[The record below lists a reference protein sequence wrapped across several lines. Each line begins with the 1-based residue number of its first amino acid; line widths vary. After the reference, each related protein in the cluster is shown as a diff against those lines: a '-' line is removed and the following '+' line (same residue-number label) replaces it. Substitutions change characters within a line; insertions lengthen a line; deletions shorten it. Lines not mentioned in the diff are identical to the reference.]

1 MAMVVLVV
9 LWIVVMFA
17 GTRWLAAR
25 TSRLRA
31 MEGINGGPEPRAGD
45 LSIPDPTLGDVVIPD
60 TVPSEW
66 VDAYRNE

>member
-1 MAMVVLVV
+1 MVALVV

-25 TSRLRA
+25 TSRLRS
-31 MEGINGGPEPRAGD
+31 MEGIGGGPRPAGSETR
-45 LSIPDPTLGDVVIPD
+45 LPDAPFEDFEIPD

>member
-1 MAMVVLVV
+1 MVALVV

-17 GTRWLAAR
+17 GTRWLARR
-25 TSRLRA
+25 TSRLRL
-31 MEGINGGPEPRAGD
+31 MEGINGGPEAR
-45 LSIPDPTLGDVVIPD
+45 LPDAPFEDFQIPD